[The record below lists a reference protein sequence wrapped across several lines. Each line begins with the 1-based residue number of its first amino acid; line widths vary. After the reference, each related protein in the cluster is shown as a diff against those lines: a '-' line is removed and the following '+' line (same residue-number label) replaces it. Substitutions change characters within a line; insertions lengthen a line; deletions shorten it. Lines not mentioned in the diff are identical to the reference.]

1 VELIEI
7 EDDVKRTFYEIEPIK
22 DLWSVKE
29 LWSQISIMYFER
41 MGLSKDSVIMSAIV
55 QSGTECKMLQ
65 EL

>member
-1 VELIEI
+1 MELIEI